1 MFLTL
6 LQIPKAK
13 SGLFCIMCVL
23 GFGLSVNSTM
33 ALAADEATEQ
43 VAQDTTDAAPMTHTP
58 KPVDIVE
65 VSAPSDPV
73 LNELF
78 FKVKE
83 RLPNL
88 PISEIRETPLA
99 GFYEV
104 TFGARVIYV
113 SSDASFLFQGNM
125 VDLTQRV
132 DLTEQR
138 LTGLQMQTINNV
150 GEDNML
156 VYTAKENQN
165 RSITVF
171 TDVDCGYCRRLHSE
185 IDTLLENGVNVRYL
199 MFPRAGV
206 DSDSHKV
213 LESIWCAADPQT
225 AMTAAKAG
233 QPIAPSSCENPILE
247 HMEIASE
254 VGLRGTPLIYL
265 DDGTMIP
272 GYREATELVKLVH
285 STTPMAQ

>member
-1 MFLTL
+1 MSLHL
-6 LQIPKAK
+6 NQRKKIRPV
-13 SGLFCIMCVL
+13 LFCVL
-23 GFGLSVNSTM
+23 CLAGLIFSSQSSTVI
-33 ALAADEATEQ
+33 AADIQE
-43 VAQDTTDAAPMTHTP
+43 
-58 KPVDIVE
+58 I
-65 VSAPSDPV
+65 SAPTDPV

-78 FKVKE
+78 FKVKS

-88 PISEIRETPLA
+88 PISEIRETPFA

-113 SSDASFLFQGNM
+113 NSDASFLFQGNM
-125 VDLTQRV
+125 VDLIGRV
-132 DLTEQR
+132 DLTQER
-138 LTGLQMQTINNV
+138 LTSLQMQSINSV
-150 GEDNML
+150 GEENML

-199 MFPRAGV
+199 MFPRAGI
-206 DSDSHKV
+206 DSSSHQT
-213 LESIWCAADPQT
+213 LESIWCADDPLE
-225 AMTAAKAG
+225 AMTTAKAG
-233 QPIAPSSCENPILE
+233 QPIEQKSCENPILD
-247 HMEIASE
+247 HMELASE

-272 GYREATELVKLVH
+272 GYREATELVTLVQ
-285 STTPMAQ
+285 STTPIAQ